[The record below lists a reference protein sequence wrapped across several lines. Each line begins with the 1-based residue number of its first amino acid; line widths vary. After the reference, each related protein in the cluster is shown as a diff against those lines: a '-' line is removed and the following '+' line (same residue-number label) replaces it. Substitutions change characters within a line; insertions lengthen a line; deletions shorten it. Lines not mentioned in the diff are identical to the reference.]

1 MKKVRITL
9 IKGTVRR
16 LPVHRA
22 NVAALGLRKIGQS
35 VEHNLTPSIQVTPSI
50 QGMINAVADMV
61 KVEEI

>member
-1 MKKVRITL
+1 MKKVRIPL

-22 NVAALGLRKIGQS
+22 NVAAFGLGRVARCVGVCLS
-35 VEHNLTPSIQVTPSI
+35 VWIPGVVDAL
-50 QGMINAVADMV
+50 ADIV